1 MTYKNRSITTIR
13 KEINIVEVNIKYKEV
28 ALTNIREKYLDAQ
41 ASAEISRDKFHI
53 ASSAMDKMRLQHR
66 RLIDEQDAMK
76 KRIDSKPMVSDH
88 ALVRYLES
96 QGMDTDKLRREIVG
110 DLGQQ
115 IKYMQDGRIDVND
128 LTYVVANATITT
140 IINNG
145 EK

>member
-1 MTYKNRSITTIR
+1 MTYKNRSITVIR
-13 KEINIVEVNIKYKEV
+13 KEINIVEVNIKQKEI
-28 ALTNIREKYLDAQ
+28 ALTNIRANYLDQQ
-41 ASAEISRDKFHI
+41 ASADISKQQWQI
-53 ASSAMDKMRLQHR
+53 ASKSMDMIKHQHKQ
-66 RLIDEQDAMK
+66 LINEQDAMK

-96 QGMDTDKLRREIVG
+96 QGMDTDKIRREIVG
-110 DLGQQ
+110 DLAQQ

-145 EK
+145 E

>member
-1 MTYKNRSITTIR
+1 MTYKNRSITVIR
-13 KEINIVEVNIKYKEV
+13 KEINIVEVNIKQKEI
-28 ALTNIREKYLDAQ
+28 ALTNIRANYLDKQ
-41 ASAEISRDKFHI
+41 ASADISKQKFQI
-53 ASSAMDKMRLQHR
+53 ASKAMDMIKHQHKQ
-66 RLIDEQDAMK
+66 LMNEQDAMK

-96 QGMDTDKLRREIVG
+96 QGMDTDKIRREIVG
-110 DLGQQ
+110 DLDQQ

-145 EK
+145 E

>member
-1 MTYKNRSITTIR
+1 MTYKNRSITVIR
-13 KEINIVEVNIKYKEV
+13 KEINIVEVNIKQKEI
-28 ALTNIREKYLDAQ
+28 ALTNIRANYLDKQ
-41 ASAEISRDKFHI
+41 ASADISKQQWQI
-53 ASSAMDKMRLQHR
+53 ASKSMDMIKHQHKQ
-66 RLIDEQDAMK
+66 LINEQDAMK

-96 QGMDTDKLRREIVG
+96 QGMDTDKIRREIVG
-110 DLGQQ
+110 DLAQQ

-145 EK
+145 E